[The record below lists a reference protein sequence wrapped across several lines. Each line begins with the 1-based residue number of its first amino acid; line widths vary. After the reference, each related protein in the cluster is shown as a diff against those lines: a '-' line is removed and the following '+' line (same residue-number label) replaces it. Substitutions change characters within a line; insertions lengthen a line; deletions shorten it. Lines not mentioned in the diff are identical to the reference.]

1 MPSTLD
7 PAEFQQSGQLVDS
20 QSSDS
25 RPAIDFDDPTPYYY
39 QLERLI
45 RAEIAAN
52 HHRPGDMIMSER
64 QLCEAY
70 GVSRSTVRQ
79 AIGRLVARGA
89 LYHIKG
95 KGTFVAPRPHP

>member
-7 PAEFQQSGQLVDS
+7 PAEFLRGGQPVDS
-20 QSSDS
+20 QSSAS

-45 RAEIAAN
+45 RAEIPAN
-52 HHRPGDMIMSER
+52 HHRPGDPIMSER

-70 GVSRSTVRQ
+70 VVSRRTVRQ
-79 AIGRLVARGA
+79 AIGRLVASGV

-95 KGTFVAPRPHP
+95 KGTFVGPRPHP